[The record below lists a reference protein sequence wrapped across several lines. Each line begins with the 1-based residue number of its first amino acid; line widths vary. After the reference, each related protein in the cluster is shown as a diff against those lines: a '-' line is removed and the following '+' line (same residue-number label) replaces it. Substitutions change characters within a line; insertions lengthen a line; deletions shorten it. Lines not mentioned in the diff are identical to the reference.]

1 MTIRISTVYFIIL
14 SSVIQISAQQEVTL
28 LGVDVDGNKLASE
41 TMIRYT
47 AGLRQNEVINVADF
61 SRAAKRLWQLG
72 LF

>member
-47 AGLRQNEVINVADF
+47 AGLR
-61 SRAAKRLWQLG
+61 
-72 LF
+72 

>member
-1 MTIRISTVYFIIL
+1 MINRIAILYFIML

-28 LGVDVDGNKLASE
+28 LGVEVDGNKLASE

-61 SRAAKRLWQLG
+61 SRAESS
-72 LF
+72 